1 MHIRRKSLFLTAITA
16 VIILTRCND
25 SPSREISYNQDIR
38 PIFNAKC
45 ISCHGGV
52 KQSGGFSV
60 LFEEEAKA
68 NTESGKPAI
77 IPGDSK
83 HSDLINRLTH
93 SDTRMR
99 MPQEDLPLRKKER
112 ELMR

>member
-38 PIFNAKC
+38 PILNAKC

-52 KQSGGFSV
+52 NQSGGFSV

-68 NTESGKPAI
+68 PTESGNPAI
-77 IPGDSK
+77 ITGDSK
-83 HSDLINRLTH
+83 H
-93 SDTRMR
+93 
-99 MPQEDLPLRKKER
+99 R
-112 ELMR
+112 ELMTRLTPNGTATGRERVCQYV